1 MSAETDAVADHVDKA
16 AFLERLRVGFAERI
30 PHVAVM
36 GIRIEGLSREGA
48 VARLPCRPEFIG
60 DTLRGVIHTGVV
72 TSLVDSVCGLA
83 VSARIG
89 APQAVATLDLRVDY
103 LRPSH
108 GDADLL
114 CRAECYRLT
123 AHVAFVR
130 ARVWQDDPDAP
141 VAEGLATFMRT
152 PNRPLLSAR

>member
-1 MSAETDAVADHVDKA
+1 MSVETDDADDPVATA
-16 AFLERLRVGFAERI
+16 GFLERLRVGFAERI

-36 GIRIEGLSREGA
+36 GIRIEAVSRA
-48 VARLPCRPEFIG
+48 CAMARLPCRPEFIG
-60 DTLRGVIHTGVV
+60 DTLRRVIHTGVV

-103 LRPSH
+103 LRPSR

-114 CRAECYRLT
+114 CRAECYRLAT
-123 AHVAFVR
+123 HVAFVR
-130 ARVWQDDPDAP
+130 ARVWQDDPAAP

-152 PNRPLLSAR
+152 PSRPLLSPR